1 MKVGPY
7 NYTPESQVAVI
18 KPSVEGP
25 QYSDGPVVRV
35 QKHERRFP
43 ARPDRR
49 TNRPR
54 QRRPE
59 NGRAPGGGANGRGAG
74 AWNRRRSGD
83 DPVPGSPARAG
94 TGTGTGTG
102 ATIEAGAQ
110 RLQGFRQSAGSRR
123 SEGRSVGI
131 GSCPA
136 VNADGLRS
144 SRTWLGA
151 APAGGGVGGGGGGGT
166 GMRSPLMGLLP
177 RWVIPPA
184 RTLRLL
190 LLLMQTLPL

>member
-7 NYTPESQVAVI
+7 DYTPESQVAVI
-18 KPSVEGP
+18 KPPVEGP
-25 QYSDGPVVRV
+25 QYSDGPIVRV

-49 TNRPR
+49 SNRPR

-59 NGRAPGGGANGRGAG
+59 NG
-74 AWNRRRSGD
+74 
-83 DPVPGSPARAG
+83 
-94 TGTGTGTG
+94 
-102 ATIEAGAQ
+102 ATVKAGAQ
-110 RLQGFRQSAGSRR
+110 RLQGFRHCAGSRR

-136 VNADGLRS
+136 VNVDGLRS

-151 APAGGGVGGGGGGGT
+151 ASAGGGGGGGGGGT

-184 RTLRLL
+184 RMLRLL
-190 LLLMQTLPL
+190 LLLMQTLLI